1 MPSFM
6 VINHVTDHVTN
17 AGTKN
22 VVSRKHV
29 ERLKSGCILA
39 NMGHSNQEIDMESIK
54 ELKLEK
60 IRKHI
65 SHIHLT
71 NGKRVVLL
79 AEVGVG
85 AGRGMGGEVGV
96 RGGGMR

>member
-1 MPSFM
+1 M
-6 VINHVTDHVTN
+6 INHVTDHVTDHVTN

-60 IRKHI
+60 IRKNI

-85 AGRGMGGEVGV
+85 GGVW
-96 RGGGMR
+96 GMR

>member
-6 VINHVTDHVTN
+6 VIKHVTDHVTN
-17 AGTKN
+17 AGTKARGASQ
-22 VVSRKHV
+22 VWLHPSP
-29 ERLKSGCILA
+29 L
-39 NMGHSNQEIDMESIK
+39 QIDMESIK

-60 IRKHI
+60 IRKNI

-79 AEVGVG
+79 AEVGV
-85 AGRGMGGEVGV
+85 
-96 RGGGMR
+96 

>member
-6 VINHVTDHVTN
+6 VINHATDHVTN

-39 NMGHSNQEIDMESIK
+39 NMGHSNQEINMESIK

-79 AEVGVG
+79 AEVGVCG
-85 AGRGMGGEVGV
+85 GGGGGGEGY
-96 RGGGMR
+96 GG